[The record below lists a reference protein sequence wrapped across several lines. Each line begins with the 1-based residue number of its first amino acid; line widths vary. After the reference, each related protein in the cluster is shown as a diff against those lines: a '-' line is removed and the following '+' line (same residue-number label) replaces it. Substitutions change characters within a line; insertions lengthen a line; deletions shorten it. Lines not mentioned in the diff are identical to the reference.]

1 MRNWTRSLDLLQTE
15 PLTETKRKCNDEDWN
30 SIQLVLRGD
39 VSQFEVLMK
48 RYQGMVFSQASKAFL
63 SEEEAEDFTQEV
75 FLKAYES
82 LSQFRGE
89 AQFSTWLF
97 QIAKFRLTKV
107 NKKKSHLITDWT
119 EEVSS
124 LADKSKPSVAEIL
137 DKEETH
143 HTLHSL
149 IAKLPKSYQLPI
161 HLHYFENKPLKEIAN
176 DLNIKLNT
184 IKSHISRGKELL
196 RKWWSHEI
204 EG

>member
-1 MRNWTRSLDLLQTE
+1 
-15 PLTETKRKCNDEDWN
+15 
-30 SIQLVLRGD
+30 
-39 VSQFEVLMK
+39 MK
-48 RYQGMVFSQASKAFL
+48 RYQGMLYSQARRAFL
-63 SEEEAEDFTQEV
+63 SEEEAEDFTQEI

-107 NKKKSHLITDWT
+107 NKKKTHLLTDWSEDVT
-119 EEVSS
+119 TVPDQSN
-124 LADKSKPSVAEIL
+124 PSVVEML

-143 HTLHSL
+143 LTLHSL

-161 HLHYFENKPLKEIAN
+161 RLHYFENKPLKEIAN

-184 IKSHISRGKELL
+184 IKSHISRGKDLL

>member
-1 MRNWTRSLDLLQTE
+1 
-15 PLTETKRKCNDEDWN
+15 
-30 SIQLVLRGD
+30 
-39 VSQFEVLMK
+39 MK
-48 RYQGMVFSQASKAFL
+48 RYQGMVHSQARKAFL

-75 FLKAYES
+75 FLRAYES

-89 AQFSTWLF
+89 AQFSTWIF

-107 NKKKSHLITDWT
+107 NRKKSDLFTDWSDDVT
-119 EEVSS
+119 TVP
-124 LADKSKPSVAEIL
+124 DKSNPSVVEML

-143 HTLHSL
+143 LTLHSL

-161 HLHYFENKPLKEIAN
+161 RLHYFENKPLKEIAN

-184 IKSHISRGKELL
+184 IKSHISRGKDLL

>member
-1 MRNWTRSLDLLQTE
+1 
-15 PLTETKRKCNDEDWN
+15 
-30 SIQLVLRGD
+30 
-39 VSQFEVLMK
+39 MK
-48 RYQGMVFSQASKAFL
+48 RYQGMVYSQARKAFL

-75 FLKAYES
+75 FIKTYES
-82 LSQFRGE
+82 LSSFRGE

-107 NKKKSHLITDWT
+107 NKKKTHLFADWT
-119 EEVSS
+119 DDVTT
-124 LADKSKPSVAEIL
+124 LADNSKPSAAEVL

-143 HTLHSL
+143 HILHSL

-161 HLHYFENKPLKEIAN
+161 LLHYFENKPLKEISN

-184 IKSHISRGKELL
+184 IKSHISRGKDLL

>member
-1 MRNWTRSLDLLQTE
+1 M
-15 PLTETKRKCNDEDWN
+15 
-30 SIQLVLRGD
+30 
-39 VSQFEVLMK
+39 SQFEVLMK
-48 RYQGMVFSQASKAFL
+48 RYEGMVYSQARKAFL
-63 SEEEAEDFTQEV
+63 TKEEAEDFTQDV

-97 QIAKFRLTKV
+97 QIAKFHITKV
-107 NKKKSHLITDWT
+107 NKKKSHIQADWT
-119 EEVSS
+119 EDV
-124 LADKSKPSVAEIL
+124 ATVPDNSKPSTVEVL

-143 HTLHSL
+143 HILHSL

-161 HLHYFENKPLKEIAN
+161 RLHYFENKPLKEIAN
-176 DLNIKLNT
+176 DLNIKLGT

>member
-1 MRNWTRSLDLLQTE
+1 MQF
-15 PLTETKRKCNDEDWN
+15 
-30 SIQLVLRGD
+30 VLRGD

-48 RYQGMVFSQASKAFL
+48 RYQGMVFSQARKAFL

-119 EEVSS
+119 EDVSTV
-124 LADKSKPSVAEIL
+124 ADKSKPSVAEIL

>member
-1 MRNWTRSLDLLQTE
+1 
-15 PLTETKRKCNDEDWN
+15 
-30 SIQLVLRGD
+30 
-39 VSQFEVLMK
+39 MK
-48 RYQGMVFSQASKAFL
+48 RYQGMVYSQARKAFL

-75 FLKAYES
+75 FIKAYES
-82 LSQFRGE
+82 LSLFRGE

-107 NKKKSHLITDWT
+107 NKKKTHLITDWT
-119 EEVSS
+119 DDVTT
-124 LADKSKPSVAEIL
+124 LADNSKPSLVDVL

-143 HTLHSL
+143 DILHSL

-161 HLHYFENKPLKEIAN
+161 LLHYFENKPLKEISN
-176 DLNIKLNT
+176 DLNIKINT

>member
-1 MRNWTRSLDLLQTE
+1 
-15 PLTETKRKCNDEDWN
+15 
-30 SIQLVLRGD
+30 
-39 VSQFEVLMK
+39 MK
-48 RYQGMVFSQASKAFL
+48 RYQGMVYSQARKAFL

-75 FLKAYES
+75 FIKAYES
-82 LSQFRGE
+82 LSLFRGE

-107 NKKKSHLITDWT
+107 NKKKTHLITDWT
-119 EEVSS
+119 DDVTT
-124 LADKSKPSVAEIL
+124 LADNSKPSLVDVL

-143 HTLHSL
+143 DILHSL

-161 HLHYFENKPLKEIAN
+161 LLHYFENKPLKEISN